1 MQRWIGILLAAYG
14 AGLLVGSPIAAWF
27 ADRGDSRQ
35 GPYLWGLIALAAST
49 VAFSLGQSTSVLFVG
64 RLVQGASSAVVH
76 TVGNTILADTVGE
89 AGVGPAMGL
98 IGMSI
103 AFGVLIGPVVG
114 GVLYHNYGYLAVFV
128 SAYAVRTPIG
138 ASRYTITQLYS
149 TPYSVPEMKV
159 KSSLNSLLRW
169 TSSCGYSC
177 CQVRRKPTSKQ
188 TPHMGHFPAPKKK
201 TREPHQ
207 TELRTKRIAH
217 QDLQTPPPQT
227 HCYLPV
233 RKKYQNDTD
242 IRC

>member
-1 MQRWIGILLAAYG
+1 MTHNSA
-14 AGLLVGSPIAAWF
+14 IAAWF

-76 TVGNTILADTVGE
+76 TVGNIILADTVGE

-98 IGMSI
+98 FGMSI

-138 ASRYTITQLYS
+138 ASRYTITQLS
-149 TPYSVPEMKV
+149 SAPHSVPEMKA

-169 TSSCGYSC
+169 TSSCEYSC

-201 TREPHQ
+201 TRKPQQ

-217 QDLQTPPPQT
+217 QDFQTPPPQT

-233 RKKYQNDTD
+233 KKKYQNDTD